1 MNHHPTDDV
10 AATPAPETIA
20 AISTPAGEGGIG
32 VIRLSGPEAIPIA
45 RRLFRRADGTPLTTP
60 EPFKLH
66 YGHIRRP
73 DTGEAVDEVLISVM
87 PAPRSYTRE
96 DVAEISAHGG
106 PAPLR
111 AILTL
116 IIAEGARLAAPGEFT
131 QRAFLNGR
139 IDLTQVEAVLDTIRA
154 RTDAG
159 LRAAQTVL
167 EGELGRR
174 VRALRERL
182 VELLSSLEAAID
194 YADDDLTFLTPEQIR
209 ATITEC
215 RAEVG
220 ELISSHVRGK
230 LLREGAG
237 TAIIGRPN
245 TGKSSLLN
253 ALLGEARA
261 IVTPVPGT
269 TRDVIEEQI
278 DLAGVPLRLIDTAGI
293 RHTEDAVERIGVERS
308 RASLERA
315 DLVLLVLDRSQPLQ
329 GEDRELLALVGERPA
344 IVILNKADL
353 PAAISHDDISLDAP
367 VVVLSAATGAGLPE
381 LEAAMRDLLLG
392 PAVQS
397 ESPALA
403 NLRQREAA
411 ERAAAAL
418 EQAAFSADAGA
429 SEELLAVD
437 LMAAA
442 AALGEI
448 TGEDLRED
456 VIQSLFARF
465 CVGK

>member
-1 MNHHPTDDV
+1 MPKM
-10 AATPAPETIA
+10 PAPDTIA
-20 AISTPAGEGGIG
+20 ALSTPAGEGGIG
-32 VIRLSGPEAIPIA
+32 IIRLSGPEAIPITL
-45 RRLFRRADGTPLTTP
+45 RLFRPAKDAPLEQP
-60 EPFKLH
+60 QPFKLY
-66 YGHIRRP
+66 YGHIYRP
-73 DTGEAVDEVLISVM
+73 GSGETVDEVLMSVM
-87 PAPRSYTRE
+87 PAPHSYTRE

-106 PAPLR
+106 TAPLR

-116 IIAEGARLAAPGEFT
+116 IMAEGARLAAPGEFT

-139 IDLTQVEAVLDTIRA
+139 IDLTQAEAVLDTIRA

-159 LRAAQTVL
+159 LRAAQAVL

-174 VRALRERL
+174 VRVLRERL

-194 YADDDLTFLTPEQIR
+194 YAEDDLTFLTPEQIE
-209 ATITEC
+209 ATIADC
-215 RAEVG
+215 RVEVT
-220 ELISSHVRGK
+220 ELISSHARGK

-237 TAIIGRPN
+237 TVIIGRPN

-278 DLAGVPLRLIDTAGI
+278 DLAGIPLRLIDTAGI
-293 RHTEDAVERIGVERS
+293 RHTKDAVERIGVERS

-315 DLVLLVLDRSQPLQ
+315 DLVLLVLDRAKPLRK
-329 GEDRELLALVGERPA
+329 EDRELLALVSERPA

-353 PAAISHDDISLDAP
+353 PAAISRDALSSDVP
-367 VVVLSAATGAGLPE
+367 VVELSAATGAGLSE
-381 LEAAMRDLLLG
+381 LEGAMRDLLLG

-411 ERAAAAL
+411 ERAAVAL
-418 EQAAFSADAGA
+418 EQAALSAGAGA

-437 LMAAA
+437 LMAAT

-448 TGEDLRED
+448 TGEDARED
-456 VIQSLFARF
+456 VIQNLFARF